1 MATGDRPF
9 LDPVNHLA
17 APAKTSWP
25 RQLEKHVHLGVNPI
39 GTLTRGAMLSE
50 RGMALDV
57 LIVLLKPNDTFA
69 CCYHGNLGWATS
81 VWERIDMFGC

>member
-17 APAKTSWP
+17 ALAKISWP

-50 RGMALDV
+50 RGMVVDV
-57 LIVLLKPNDTFA
+57 FTVLLKPNDTLA
-69 CCYHGNLGWATS
+69 YCYHSNAGWAIS
-81 VWERIDMFGC
+81 VGERINVFGC